1 MKHQITRRAL
11 PLLLSFCMM
20 FSLFGCGAPK
30 QEEKDTPDISFQE
43 FADELYR
50 SEVAVDTLTL
60 HYSLAHPENYNI
72 VMDEITFGSYS
83 QKEITEGISEVEAYR
98 EALLAYDYD
107 SLTKDEQVLYDC
119 ILFTIDTNLAL
130 SGYEYYAEPLGPT
143 TGLQAQLPILLAEYH
158 FYSKEDIETYLE
170 LLTHTKEYFED
181 IAQYEREKSAAG
193 NFMSD
198 AVADEIIS
206 QCKNYIQNPEENL
219 LIEHF
224 NNTLENFD
232 GLSKDE
238 ITLYEEQNRDAVLNY
253 VIPAYELLIDT
264 LTELKGTTVYEG
276 GVCSLPDGAAYFE
289 ALARYETGSSMTV
302 KQMQKRL
309 MTAVQTALVSMSAA
323 QLADPTL
330 YDRYSAMVF
339 PATDPAEG
347 LEYLKN
353 AIRAD
358 FPALEDVDY
367 SVKYVHESLQDY
379 LSPAMYLV
387 PPFDDR
393 NNNNI
398 YINQNPDYSSDSIFT
413 TLAHEGYPGHLY
425 QNVYYL
431 STDPQPLRQ
440 LLRTSGYTEGWG
452 TYAELYGY
460 VLAGFDETLA
470 AFCQNNMTAILS
482 LYGLTEIGIHYSGW
496 NEQTTISFWA
506 DYGIDAAT
514 ASEIYQT
521 ILAEPCSYLPYC
533 VGYLEFMDLKAQAQ
547 ETLGDDFSAL
557 DFHTFLL
564 NLGPAPFA
572 TIKTQM
578 EQWIKQQK

>member
-1 MKHQITRRAL
+1 MKHQTNKRLLL
-11 PLLLSFCMM
+11 PLLSLCILLLSSCS
-20 FSLFGCGAPK
+20 SLPQDDK
-30 QEEKDTPDISFQE
+30 TSPETPFQE
-43 FADELYR
+43 YVDELYR
-50 SEVAVDTLTL
+50 SEVTADTLTL
-60 HYSLAHPENYNI
+60 HYSLAHPENYGI
-72 VMDEITFGSYS
+72 TEGEITYGSYS
-83 QKEITEGISEVEAYR
+83 QKEVTDSIPEIEASK
-98 EALLAYDYD
+98 ETLLSYDYD
-107 SLTKDEQVLYDC
+107 SLTDKEKILYDC
-119 ILFTIDTNLAL
+119 ILFTIDSNLAL
-130 SGYEYYAEPLGPT
+130 SKYEYYAEPLGPT

-158 FYSKEDIETYLE
+158 FYSKEDIETYLK

-193 NFMSD
+193 TFMSD
-198 AVADEIIS
+198 SVAEEIIA

-224 NNTLENFD
+224 NNTVENFG

-238 ITLYEEQNRDAVLNY
+238 ITLYEEQNRDAVLNF

-264 LTELKGTTVYEG
+264 LTQLKGTAVYEG

-302 KQMQKRL
+302 KEMQKRL
-309 MTAVQTALVSMSAA
+309 KSAVQTALVSMSAA
-323 QLADPTL
+323 QFADTGL
-330 YDRYSAMVF
+330 YDRYESMVY
-339 PATDPAEG
+339 PASDPAEG

-353 AIRAD
+353 AIKTD
-358 FPALEDVDY
+358 FPALDDVDY
-367 SVKYVHESLQDY
+367 SVKYVHKSLQEY

-398 YINQNPDYSSDSIFT
+398 YINQNPDYDMSGIFT

-431 STDPQPLRQ
+431 STDPQPLQQ

-460 VLAGFDETLA
+460 TLAGFDETLA
-470 AFCQNNMTAILS
+470 TFCRNNMTAILS

-496 NEQTTISFWA
+496 DVDATVSFWD
-506 DYGIDAAT
+506 DYGIDEAT
-514 ASEIYQT
+514 ATEIYGA

-533 VGYLEFMDLKAQAQ
+533 VGYLEFMDLKAQA
-547 ETLGDDFSAL
+547 EKALGDAFRPL

-564 NLGPAPFA
+564 KLGPAPFA
-572 TIKTQM
+572 SVKTAL
-578 EQWIKQQK
+578 EQWTSGQK